1 MQMIKSV
8 FPNVEWTG
16 ESHIH
21 CSFARGV
28 SLPPVSNPA
37 VISMLQRAKIGRNIW
52 NMLQKL
58 FPNMEWIITGEDF
71 ENFLLVDC
79 WRHLHGLGDSDSDKK
94 LTNPSTGNRFHR
106 IALGQNLVG
115 GIRFWCDR
123 YSEESSPSFGFR
135 FRVQMQDE
143 EDDKTRTRT
152 RATCE
157 AMEEA
162 MNPITAEIVQLA
174 EPPKEVVTEFIAT
187 LEPVCKYNL
196 GDNDVVEK

>member
-1 MQMIKSV
+1 MQLIKSV
-8 FPNVEWTG
+8 FPKVEWTG
-16 ESHIH
+16 ESSLH
-21 CSFARGV
+21 CSLARGV

-37 VISMLQRAKIGRNIW
+37 VISMLQRAKVARSIW

-58 FPNMEWIITGEDF
+58 FPGMEWIINGEEF

-79 WRHLHGLGDSDSDKK
+79 WRHLRCLGDSDSDKK
-94 LTNPSTGNRFHR
+94 LINPSTGNRFHR
-106 IALGQNLVG
+106 IAMGQNLVC

-123 YSEESSPSFGFR
+123 HSESSPPAFGFR

-143 EDDKTRTRT
+143 DDDKTRTRT

-162 MNPITAEIVQLA
+162 MNPINAEILQLA
-174 EPPKEVVTEFIAT
+174 EPPKEVVQEFAAT
-187 LEPVCKYNL
+187 LEPVYHHNM
-196 GDNDVVEK
+196 GGNHVVEE